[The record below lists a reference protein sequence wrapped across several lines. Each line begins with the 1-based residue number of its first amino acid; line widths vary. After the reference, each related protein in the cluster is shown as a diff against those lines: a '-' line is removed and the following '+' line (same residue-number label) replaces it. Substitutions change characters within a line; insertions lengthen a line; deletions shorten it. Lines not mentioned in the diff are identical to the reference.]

1 MDKTLSFS
9 FPIKNDILELAEAI
23 AIGKIINQFIIL
35 NIKVIFLKFY
45 LYIIINFLFMMQNAT
60 LL

>member
-1 MDKTLSFS
+1 MDKDVVFS

-35 NIKVIFLKFY
+35 NIKFIFL
-45 LYIIINFLFMMQNAT
+45 NF
-60 LL
+60 